1 MIPILYEKNEAIF
14 SSNGRGRLRDCIS
27 CKVTEERNGIYE
39 CDFEYPVTGA
49 HYDDIIC
56 GRIIAVKHDDTNDVQ
71 PFDIVGRTN
80 PIDGVVSFHA
90 VHISY
95 RQTKLVASPRNIN
108 SLSAALTAL
117 ESSTPAN
124 PFTYS
129 TDLTSDAHL
138 GAADGIPKTVR
149 SILGGVEGSI
159 LDTYGGEYKWD
170 KWNVYL
176 LGSRGVDRN
185 ITVRY
190 GVNMTSY
197 NEELDYSGTYS
208 QVIPYW
214 SDGTKTVKGD
224 AISYGDANYNGRV
237 ECVPMDLSDKFE
249 SKPTKAQVNTLAQSR
264 INALQPTLPAQNISV
279 KFVRL
284 SDSPE
289 YAHLKDLQKCELCDT
304 VKVVFP
310 LYNMSGRFKVV
321 KTVYDVLLERFDSM
335 ELGTLSTTLAEA
347 LGVTSGGSGG
357 VMMFDH
363 GVTPDYT
370 TVASGGASE
379 VPITFNDTFATVP
392 DVIGVLTDV
401 QTDGSEATN
410 THQLVLQ
417 LKSATTTGATFNIRN
432 NGSATRKTLVSWMAI
447 CN

>member
-1 MIPILYEKNEAIF
+1 MIPILFEKTETTFA
-14 SSNGRGRLRDCIS
+14 SNGLGRLRDCTS

-39 CDFEYPVTGA
+39 CDFDYPVSGA
-49 HYDDIIC
+49 HYDEIVP
-56 GRIIAVKHDDTNDVQ
+56 GRIIGATHDGTGDIQ
-71 PFDIVGRTN
+71 PFDIVSRTN
-80 PIDGVVSFHA
+80 PIGGIVSFHA
-90 VHISY
+90 VHVSY
-95 RQTKLVASPRNIN
+95 RQTKLTVAAKNIE
-108 SLSAALTAL
+108 SLSAALDML
-117 ESSTPAN
+117 SNSTPEN

-129 TDLTSDAHL
+129 TDLDSDAHL
-138 GAADGIPKTVR
+138 GAADGVPKTVR

-170 KWNVYL
+170 RWRVYL
-176 LGSRGVDRN
+176 LASRGVNRDYT
-185 ITVRY
+185 IRY
-190 GVNMTSY
+190 GVNLTDYS
-197 NEELDYSGTYS
+197 EELDYSGTYTH
-208 QVIPYW
+208 VIPFW
-214 SDGTKTVKGD
+214 SDGTKTVKG
-224 AISYGDANYNGRV
+224 AAVAYGGTGYTGRD
-237 ECVPMDLSDKFE
+237 ECVPMDLSDKFDR
-249 SKPTKAQVNTLAQSR
+249 KPTKAQLETMAQSR
-264 INALQPTLPAQNISV
+264 LSSLQPILPTQNIKV
-279 KFVRL
+279 EFVRL
-284 SDSPE
+284 SDSQE
-289 YAHLKDLQKCELCDT
+289 YSQFASLQRCELCDT
-304 VKVVFP
+304 VNVVFP
-310 LYNMSGRFKVV
+310 LYGMNGRFKIV
-321 KTVYDVLLERFDSM
+321 KTVYDVLRSRFDSM

-401 QTDGSEATN
+401 QTDGSAATN

>member
-1 MIPILYEKNEAIF
+1 MIPILFEKTETTFA
-14 SSNGRGRLRDCIS
+14 SNGLGRLRDCTS

-39 CDFEYPVTGA
+39 CDFDYPVSGA
-49 HYDDIIC
+49 HYDEIVP
-56 GRIIAVKHDDTNDVQ
+56 GRIIGVTHDGTGDIQ
-71 PFDIVGRTN
+71 PFDIVSRTN
-80 PIDGVVSFHA
+80 PIGGIVSFHA
-90 VHISY
+90 VHVSY
-95 RQTKLVASPRNIN
+95 RQTKLTVAAKNIE
-108 SLSAALTAL
+108 SLSDALDML
-117 ESSTPAN
+117 SNSTPEN

-129 TDLTSDAHL
+129 TDLDSDAHL
-138 GAADGIPKTVR
+138 GAADGVPKTVR
-149 SILGGVEGSI
+149 SVLGGVEGSI

-170 KWNVYL
+170 RWRVYL
-176 LGSRGVDRN
+176 LASRGVNRDYT
-185 ITVRY
+185 IRY
-190 GVNMTSY
+190 GVNLTDYS
-197 NEELDYSGTYS
+197 EELDYSGTYTH
-208 QVIPYW
+208 VIPFW
-214 SDGTKTVKGD
+214 SDGTKTVKG
-224 AISYGDANYNGRV
+224 AAVAYGGTGYTGRD
-237 ECVPMDLSDKFE
+237 ECVPMDLSDKFDR
-249 SKPTKAQVNTLAQSR
+249 KPTKAQLETMAQSR
-264 INALQPTLPAQNISV
+264 LSSLQPILPTQNIKV
-279 KFVRL
+279 EFVRL
-284 SDSPE
+284 SDSQE
-289 YAHLKDLQKCELCDT
+289 YSQFASLQRCELCDT
-304 VKVVFP
+304 VNVVFP
-310 LYNMSGRFKVV
+310 LYGMNGRFKIV
-321 KTVYDVLLERFDSM
+321 KTVYDVLRSRFDSM

-401 QTDGSEATN
+401 QTDGSAATN